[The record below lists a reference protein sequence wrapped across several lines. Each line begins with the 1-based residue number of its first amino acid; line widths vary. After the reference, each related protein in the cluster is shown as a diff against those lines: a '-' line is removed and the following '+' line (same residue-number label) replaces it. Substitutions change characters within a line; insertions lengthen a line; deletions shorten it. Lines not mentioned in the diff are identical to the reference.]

1 MDFMSD
7 LESMTKLQGEILKNM
22 EGCGTSL
29 GFSTFPVQ
37 GNTVRPLRINQI

>member
-1 MDFMSD
+1 MSD
-7 LESMTKLQGEILKNM
+7 LESMPKLQEEILKDT
-22 EGCGTSL
+22 EGCGASF